1 MTAGDSYYKKTIWFF
16 SLVFPQ
22 LPWAY
27 WQHDSFENEW
37 FSNYLAFSDSTWRN
51 SSECLRVTMDKKN
64 GRATHHSPIRL
75 NSETRRT
82 TILRVT
88 AGLFLFY
95 FFIFIFCH
103 WLTNRI
109 SISIESPPAVWNP
122 EERRIASSS
131 SKARLHEC
139 QLIKTPK
146 PKKIQRVTFLFKQ
159 EYSFSLFVPH
169 PHWLSIYQHQLT
181 IFGMMK
187 QIRH

>member
-1 MTAGDSYYKKTIWFF
+1 MTAGDSYYKKTIWSF

-37 FSNYLAFSDSTWRN
+37 FSNYLAFSDSAWRN

-82 TILRVT
+82 TIMRVT
-88 AGLFLFY
+88 AGLFLFN

-109 SISIESPPAVWNP
+109 SISIESLPAVWNP
-122 EERRIASSS
+122 KEGRIASSS
-131 SKARLHEC
+131 SKV
-139 QLIKTPK
+139 
-146 PKKIQRVTFLFKQ
+146 RVTCVSVNQDPKTEKNPKSDF
-159 EYSFSLFVPH
+159 FV
-169 PHWLSIYQHQLT
+169 
-181 IFGMMK
+181 
-187 QIRH
+187 

>member
-37 FSNYLAFSDSTWRN
+37 FSNYLAFSDSAWRN

-82 TILRVT
+82 TIMRVT
-88 AGLFLFY
+88 AGLFLFN

-109 SISIESPPAVWNP
+109 SISIESLPAVWNP
-122 EERRIASSS
+122 KEGRIASSS
-131 SKARLHEC
+131 SKV
-139 QLIKTPK
+139 
-146 PKKIQRVTFLFKQ
+146 RVTCVSVNQDPKTEKNPKSDF
-159 EYSFSLFVPH
+159 FV
-169 PHWLSIYQHQLT
+169 
-181 IFGMMK
+181 
-187 QIRH
+187 

>member
-37 FSNYLAFSDSTWRN
+37 FSNYLAFSDSAWRN

-88 AGLFLFY
+88 AGLFLFN

-109 SISIESPPAVWNP
+109 SISIESLPAVWNP
-122 EERRIASSS
+122 KEGRIASSS
-131 SKARLHEC
+131 SKARVTC
-139 QLIKTPK
+139 VSVNQDPKTEKNPK
-146 PKKIQRVTFLFKQ
+146 SDF
-159 EYSFSLFVPH
+159 FV
-169 PHWLSIYQHQLT
+169 
-181 IFGMMK
+181 
-187 QIRH
+187 

>member
-37 FSNYLAFSDSTWRN
+37 FSNYLAFSDSAWRN
-51 SSECLRVTMDKKN
+51 SSECLRVTVDKKN

-82 TILRVT
+82 TIMRVT
-88 AGLFLFY
+88 AGLFLFN

-109 SISIESPPAVWNP
+109 SISIESLPAVWNP
-122 EERRIASSS
+122 KEGRIASSS
-131 SKARLHEC
+131 SKV
-139 QLIKTPK
+139 
-146 PKKIQRVTFLFKQ
+146 RVTCVSVNQDPKTEKNPKSDF
-159 EYSFSLFVPH
+159 FV
-169 PHWLSIYQHQLT
+169 
-181 IFGMMK
+181 
-187 QIRH
+187 

>member
-37 FSNYLAFSDSTWRN
+37 FSNYLAFSDSAWRN

-109 SISIESPPAVWNP
+109 SISIESLPAVWNP
-122 EERRIASSS
+122 KEGRIASSS
-131 SKARLHEC
+131 SKARVTC
-139 QLIKTPK
+139 VSVNQDPKTEKNPK
-146 PKKIQRVTFLFKQ
+146 SDF
-159 EYSFSLFVPH
+159 FV
-169 PHWLSIYQHQLT
+169 
-181 IFGMMK
+181 
-187 QIRH
+187 

>member
-109 SISIESPPAVWNP
+109 SISIESLPAVWNP
-122 EERRIASSS
+122 KEGRIASSS
-131 SKARLHEC
+131 SKARVTWVSVN
-139 QLIKTPK
+139 QDPKTEKNPK
-146 PKKIQRVTFLFKQ
+146 SDF
-159 EYSFSLFVPH
+159 FV
-169 PHWLSIYQHQLT
+169 
-181 IFGMMK
+181 
-187 QIRH
+187 

>member
-27 WQHDSFENEW
+27 WQHDSFEHEW

-75 NSETRRT
+75 NTETRRT

-88 AGLFLFY
+88 AGLFLFN

-109 SISIESPPAVWNP
+109 SISIESLPAVWNP
-122 EERRIASSS
+122 KEGRIASSS
-131 SKARLHEC
+131 SKARVTC
-139 QLIKTPK
+139 VSVNQDPKTEKNPK
-146 PKKIQRVTFLFKQ
+146 SDF
-159 EYSFSLFVPH
+159 FV
-169 PHWLSIYQHQLT
+169 
-181 IFGMMK
+181 
-187 QIRH
+187 

>member
-95 FFIFIFCH
+95 FFIFISCH

-109 SISIESPPAVWNP
+109 SISIESLPAVWNP
-122 EERRIASSS
+122 KEGRIASSS
-131 SKARLHEC
+131 SKA
-139 QLIKTPK
+139 QVSWVSVNQDPKTEKNPK
-146 PKKIQRVTFLFKQ
+146 SDF
-159 EYSFSLFVPH
+159 FV
-169 PHWLSIYQHQLT
+169 
-181 IFGMMK
+181 
-187 QIRH
+187 